1 MTPYRTGY
9 VGDCGRG
16 TEAPN
21 TSWEGY
27 RGPTQDGCGT
37 GPPCGPGVAGLVGI

>member
-1 MTPYRTGY
+1 MTPHRIEWAGE
-9 VGDCGRG
+9 CARG

-27 RGPTQDGCGT
+27 RGPTGDESGT
-37 GPPCGPGVAGLVGI
+37 GVAGLGGTRPWRL